1 VLAVLSVNILVNFLF
16 LKANRIIAA
25 VKWHIHYRLL
35 VYRGDIPNR
44 VLVYRDQWGMRWPV
58 GFDFEIIYAPIVA
71 LAVGYLFALAAPDR
85 AKHLRIAAVVLWLLN
100 CLWFTVWAFV
110 WIHPRGLVGPVAM
123 HMMQMKQEALL
134 EFLARQVTAAG
145 AFFVGAGLVRR
156 KLVAT
161 Q

>member
-1 VLAVLSVNILVNFLF
+1 
-16 LKANRIIAA
+16 
-25 VKWHIHYRLL
+25 
-35 VYRGDIPNR
+35 
-44 VLVYRDQWGMRWPV
+44 MRWPV

-85 AKHLRIAAVVLWLLN
+85 AKHLRTAAVVLWLLN

-110 WIHPRGLVGPVAM
+110 WIHPRGLVGPVGM
-123 HMMQMKQEALL
+123 HMMHMKQEALL